1 MIAPTFPSLSAEL
14 AHRVDAFESALATD
28 PDADLARFL
37 PGANHPLHPAVL
49 GELIRVDQE
58 HAWDRGRPKPLSAY
72 TSRFPAVLERAGL
85 LGAVAFE
92 EYRQRRRAGEDARP
106 QEYRDRYGV
115 DTSDWPH
122 VEPGSSRRGA
132 DADDLPRTD
141 LVETP
146 APAKDLATAVAD
158 CFRPA
163 PAPAPAEASPADSLS
178 QWEEAA
184 AALPEPGTDFLGFHL
199 LEELGKGAFGRVYLA
214 RQGDLAGRPVAL
226 KVACDMAGESQKL
239 AQLQHPNI
247 VPVYSLHRAGPF
259 QAACMPYLG
268 RTTLAQVVKHLADRP
283 SLPSSG
289 RELRSTLAARKDE
302 TLPSATSASRPRP
315 EPVAAPQSEQQPAV
329 PTAEPAEPDHSPDGW
344 TRLEGLSYVG

>member
-28 PDADLARFL
+28 PDADLAGFL
-37 PGANHPLHPAVL
+37 PDANHPLHPAVL
-49 GELIRVDQE
+49 GELIRVDHE
-58 HAWDRGRPKPLSAY
+58 HAWDRGRPKPLAAY

-146 APAKDLATAVAD
+146 SPAKGLATAVAGIV
-158 CFRPA
+158 RPVAA
-163 PAPAPAEASPADSLS
+163 PVAAEPADSLS

-184 AALPEPGTDFLGFHL
+184 AALPEPGTDFLG
-199 LEELGKGAFGRVYLA
+199 
-214 RQGDLAGRPVAL
+214 
-226 KVACDMAGESQKL
+226 
-239 AQLQHPNI
+239 
-247 VPVYSLHRAGPF
+247 
-259 QAACMPYLG
+259 
-268 RTTLAQVVKHLADRP
+268 
-283 SLPSSG
+283 
-289 RELRSTLAARKDE
+289 
-302 TLPSATSASRPRP
+302 
-315 EPVAAPQSEQQPAV
+315 
-329 PTAEPAEPDHSPDGW
+329 
-344 TRLEGLSYVG
+344 